1 VLGDK
6 ALADDDAR
14 ADALAEKTLAARQRL
29 QARINL
35 AADEAAL
42 AAALAGVEWLTD
54 EARTF
59 LVGAEYDLRTRPVQL
74 DFSATVVAYAKAV
87 EQMLGKRLFERFR
100 AESRATVGDCR
111 SDLFQKFM
119 AGGKPPTLSVMSDIL
134 RSKKELALRAFAGQ
148 IFANAAE
155 TIFGDAGVAGLLAD
169 KTNIAL
175 RNRAAHDTVLTRDDA
190 LTARA
195 WALGILARL

>member
-1 VLGDK
+1 MIAG
-6 ALADDDAR
+6 
-14 ADALAEKTLAARQRL
+14 QRL
-29 QARINL
+29 QELQERVNL
-35 AADEAAL
+35 AADAAAL

-87 EQMLGKRLFERFR
+87 EQMLGQRLFARFR
-100 AESRATVGDCR
+100 DESGAAVGDCR

-134 RSKKELALRAFAGQ
+134 RSKKELALRAFAGR
-148 IFANAAE
+148 IYVDADA

-169 KTNIAL
+169 KATIEL
-175 RNRAAHDTVLTRDDA
+175 RNRAAHDTVLTREDA